1 MRQGYEYQI
10 PGDSNLRRL
19 LYKNSTLPS
28 SDPEVTRTKIKL
40 KKPIRINEKNCWYIF
55 ISSSKKNDGIITK
68 KGVSYPFIN
77 AITKEYPNEKIMLI
91 IERDRKGNPIY
102 TPKEQ
107 HSAFATKKSFGKSIE
122 EKTKE
127 ELIEGL
133 ESMTDD

>member
-55 ISSSKKNDGIITK
+55 ISSSKKK
-68 KGVSYPFIN
+68 
-77 AITKEYPNEKIMLI
+77 
-91 IERDRKGNPIY
+91 
-102 TPKEQ
+102 
-107 HSAFATKKSFGKSIE
+107 
-122 EKTKE
+122 
-127 ELIEGL
+127 
-133 ESMTDD
+133 